1 MKLYIKNMVC
11 PRCITSVEQILKS
24 NNLQAKYVRLGEVE
38 LVKEHTARQLKMFM
52 QELLETGFELLDD
65 QKTQLIEQLK
75 ILLIQKVQNGSVE
88 EHFSLTKFIG
98 EKVFKEYSSISKL
111 FSQLEGITLEQFFNL
126 QKIEKVKEWLV
137 YNEQS
142 LTQIAFNLGY
152 SSTQHLSSQFK
163 KLTGMTPSQFKQL
176 GAINRKPIDAVKD

>member
-11 PRCITSVEQILKS
+11 PRCITSVEQILKR
-24 NNLQAKYVRLGEVE
+24 NHLQAKYVRLGEVE
-38 LVKEHTARQLKMFM
+38 LVKKPAARQIEIFTK
-52 QELLETGFELLDD
+52 ELLETGFELLDD
-65 QKTQLIEQLK
+65 QKTQLIEEVK
-75 ILLIQKVQNGSVE
+75 NLLIQKVQNGNVE

-98 EKVFKEYSSISKL
+98 EKVFKDYSAVSKL
-111 FSQLEGITLEQFFNL
+111 FSQLESITLEQFFNL
-126 QKIEKVKEWLV
+126 QKIEKVKEWLM

-163 KLTGMTPSQFKQL
+163 NLTGMTPSQFKKL
-176 GAINRKPIDAVKD
+176 GALHRKPIDAVKD